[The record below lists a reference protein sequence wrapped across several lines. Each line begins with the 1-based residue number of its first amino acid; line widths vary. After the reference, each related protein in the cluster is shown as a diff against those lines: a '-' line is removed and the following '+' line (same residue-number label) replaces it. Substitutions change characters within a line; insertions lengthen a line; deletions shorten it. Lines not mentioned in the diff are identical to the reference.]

1 MNPPKAQQPF
11 APRGSAKAAA
21 SVKGVRIGLGV
32 AGAGLIGYGLMG
44 LPTQLG
50 PSQLLGLLTWLAVAV
65 LLHDGVIVPL
75 STLAGA
81 GLTRLG
87 SGLRPVSAAVL
98 RGALMTGAIVTLITG
113 ILLKA
118 QSVARNTTVLEA
130 DYAGHLLWFWTLL
143 AIAAAAAIYA
153 CERSG
158 GTTPGTRE
166 TSKRPGREDA
176 APTSRQPKPGPPAR
190 PVLRQ
195 GNGSPEHPPPT
206 PGTAR
211 DATSTPSSRVHL
223 DNQSPGG
230 AAS

>member
-1 MNPPKAQQPF
+1 MNPPKAQQPI
-11 APRGSAKAAA
+11 APRE
-21 SVKGVRIGLGV
+21 SVKATPSIRAVRIGLGV
-32 AGAGLIGYGLMG
+32 AGAGLIGYGLLG

-50 PSQLLGLLTWLAVAV
+50 PAQLLGLLTWLAVAV

-98 RGALMTGAIVTLITG
+98 RGALLTGAVLTLITG

-118 QSVARNTTVLEA
+118 QSEARNTTVLEA
-130 DYAGHLLWFWTLL
+130 DYTGHLLWFWTIL

-158 GTTPGTRE
+158 RTTPGTRE
-166 TSKRPGREDA
+166 NQQKTRP
-176 APTSRQPKPGPPAR
+176 
-190 PVLRQ
+190 
-195 GNGSPEHPPPT
+195 
-206 PGTAR
+206 
-211 DATSTPSSRVHL
+211 
-223 DNQSPGG
+223 
-230 AAS
+230 